1 VKVYETIASH
11 FSSTRHSPW
20 PHVVDFINQIPV
32 GSLVADV
39 GCGNGKY
46 LGINPNI
53 YMVTIAFSAVSRT
66 AVCMTLGQQM
76 AACVVHV

>member
-1 VKVYETIASH
+1 MKVYETIASH

-20 PHVVDFINQIPV
+20 PRVVEFVDQITP

-53 YMVTIAFSAVSRT
+53 YMVRSGLLSFVSG
-66 AVCMTLGQQM
+66 CSL
-76 AACVVHV
+76 HKPDL

>member
-20 PHVVDFINQIPV
+20 PRVVNFINQIPV
-32 GSLVADV
+32 GSLVADI

-53 YMVTIAFSAVSRT
+53 YMVSIAFSAV
-66 AVCMTLGQQM
+66 C
-76 AACVVHV
+76 

>member
-1 VKVYETIASH
+1 
-11 FSSTRHSPW
+11 
-20 PHVVDFINQIPV
+20 
-32 GSLVADV
+32 VADV

>member
-1 VKVYETIASH
+1 ME
-11 FSSTRHSPW
+11 
-20 PHVVDFINQIPV
+20 FIDQIPP

-53 YMVTIAFSAVSRT
+53 YMVDPICHCSEFE
-66 AVCMTLGQQM
+66 LPLK
-76 AACVVHV
+76 VVYSS